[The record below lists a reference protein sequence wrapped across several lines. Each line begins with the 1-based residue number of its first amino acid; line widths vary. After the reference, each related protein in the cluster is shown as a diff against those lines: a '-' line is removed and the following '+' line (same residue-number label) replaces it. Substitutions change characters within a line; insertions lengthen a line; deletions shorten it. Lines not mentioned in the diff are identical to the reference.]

1 MREFFYSTQESESE
15 RQNVGDS
22 RIMQGELVGRQRPV
36 TIYILKEL
44 SENLN
49 LTQITSQ
56 KCV

>member
-1 MREFFYSTQESESE
+1 MREFFYSTHESESE

-36 TIYILKEL
+36 TLYTKRIL

-56 KCV
+56 KCL